1 MATSMNYSVV
11 ARKNPSK
18 KDEPSK
24 YYALAQASGELDFDE
39 MCEAITGRTTCTETD
54 VRAALAGII
63 YEAKRALKAGRIV
76 RLGDL
81 GSLQMGLSSKGV
93 EKAEDFTAS
102 MIKKSRVNFRPG
114 KGLTDIAKTMAY
126 TRVLTGVCRVRLRAA
141 MVRREEAPAV
151 GTEELKMIRW
161 DRF

>member
-18 KDEPSK
+18 KSEPAK

-63 YEAKRALKAGRIV
+63 YEAKACSESGAHCQVGRSGIYADG
-76 RLGDL
+76 R
-81 GSLQMGLSSKGV
+81 QQ
-93 EKAEDFTAS
+93 
-102 MIKKSRVNFRPG
+102 
-114 KGLTDIAKTMAY
+114 
-126 TRVLTGVCRVRLRAA
+126 
-141 MVRREEAPAV
+141 
-151 GTEELKMIRW
+151 
-161 DRF
+161 

>member
-93 EKAEDFTAS
+93 EKAE
-102 MIKKSRVNFRPG
+102 NFRPG

-126 TRVLTGVCRVRLRAA
+126 TRVLTRSLQGSASGGNGSEGGGSGSGDGGIEDDPL
-141 MVRREEAPAV
+141 
-151 GTEELKMIRW
+151 G
-161 DRF
+161 

>member
-18 KDEPSK
+18 KSEPAK

-81 GSLQMGLSSKGV
+81 GSMQMGLSSTGA
-93 EKAEDFTAS
+93 EKAEDFTLS
-102 MIKKSRVNFRPG
+102 MIKKSRINFRPG
-114 KGLTDIAKTMAY
+114 KGLTDITKTMAY
-126 TRVLTGVCRVRLRAA
+126 TRVVTRSMQSSESGGSADGGI
-141 MVRREEAPAV
+141 EENPL
-151 GTEELKMIRW
+151 G
-161 DRF
+161 

>member
-81 GSLQMGLSSKGV
+81 GSLQMGLSSKGGG
-93 EKAEDFTAS
+93 
-102 MIKKSRVNFRPG
+102 KSGRLYCVYDQEVTSELSPG
-114 KGLTDIAKTMAY
+114 QGIDGY
-126 TRVLTGVCRVRLRAA
+126 CQDDGVYPCADPEFAGFGFGRQWFGGRRLRQWG
-141 MVRREEAPAV
+141 RRN
-151 GTEELKMIRW
+151 
-161 DRF
+161 